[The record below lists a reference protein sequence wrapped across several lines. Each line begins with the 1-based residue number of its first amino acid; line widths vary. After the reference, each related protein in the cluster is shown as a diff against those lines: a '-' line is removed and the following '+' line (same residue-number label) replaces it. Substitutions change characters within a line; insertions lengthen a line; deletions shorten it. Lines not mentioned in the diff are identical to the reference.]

1 MKLSSETL
9 SVLKNYASINSNIVF
24 RGGTTIKTMSE
35 AKNILASAN
44 VPEDFPTDVGIYDL
58 NEFLGV
64 IAMFDDPDLEFYD
77 NYVRVGESGSA
88 VQYFFSD
95 PSILTSPSKDI
106 QMPDVEVEFNLS
118 DSELATIRKAAAT
131 LSVSDLVIESTKAP
145 GETGLSATVT
155 DLADSTSNS
164 FTLNLSSVGLPLPD
178 VPFRFVFNVANFKI
192 VSGDYR
198 VQISSKLISQ
208 LTNQNADI
216 NYWIALEKTSTYG
229 NNN

>member
-1 MKLSSETL
+1 MQLSSETL
-9 SVLKNYASINSNIVF
+9 GVLKNFASINSNIVF

-44 VPEDFPTDVGIYDL
+44 VTEEFPSDVGIYDL

-64 IAMFDDPDLEFYD
+64 ISMFDEPELDFQN
-77 NYVRVGESGSA
+77 NYVRVGESGRA

-106 QMPDVEVEFNLS
+106 QMPDPEVKFTLS
-118 DSELATIRKAAAT
+118 ESELATIRKASST
-131 LSVSDLVIESTKAP
+131 LSVSDLVIENDTES
-145 GETGLSATVT
+145 GDGSLSATVT

-164 FTLNLSSVGLPLPD
+164 FSLNLTSTQLPD
-178 VPFRFVFNVANFKI
+178 APFRFVFNVANFKI
-192 VSGDYR
+192 VPGDYR
-198 VQISSKLISQ
+198 VDVSSKLISQ

-216 NYWIALEKTSTYG
+216 NYWIALEKSSTFG
-229 NNN
+229 EN

>member
-9 SVLKNYASINSNIVF
+9 GVLKNYASINSNIVF
-24 RGGTTIKTMSE
+24 RGGSTIKTMSE

-44 VPEDFPTDVGIYDL
+44 VAEDFPTDVGIYDL

-64 IAMFDDPDLEFYD
+64 ISMFDDPDLEFYD
-77 NYVRVGESGSA
+77 NYVRVGESGRA

-106 QMPDVEVEFNLS
+106 QMPDPEVEFSLS

-131 LSVSDLVIESTKAP
+131 LSVSDLVIESGSS
-145 GETGLSATVT
+145 GETGMSAIVT

-164 FTLNLSSVGLPLPD
+164 FSLNLNANKLPD

-198 VQISSKLISQ
+198 VQVSSKLISQ
-208 LTNQNADI
+208 LTNQNADL
-216 NYWIALEKTSTYG
+216 NYWIALEKSSTFG